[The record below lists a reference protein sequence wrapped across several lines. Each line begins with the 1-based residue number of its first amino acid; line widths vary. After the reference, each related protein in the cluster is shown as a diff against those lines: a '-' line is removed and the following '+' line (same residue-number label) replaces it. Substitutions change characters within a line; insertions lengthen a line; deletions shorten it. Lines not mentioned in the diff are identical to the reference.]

1 MVEVR
6 RSEYLLSCWLLV
18 PFSIQAAHPLDPLT
32 KDEILMARE
41 TLRAA
46 GKLHATTRFVSIDL
60 EEPPKAEV
68 LAFRGGPF
76 PRRAFVLLYERA
88 ADATWEATVDL
99 RARKIDSW
107 KQIRG
112 VEPPLL
118 DEDFS
123 LLEKIVRADPRWR
136 AALGRRGIAD
146 LENVRLDPW
155 PTGNFGW
162 PEENGKRIVRA
173 GAFYAPKGANP
184 YAHPVEG
191 VVATVDVNAGK
202 VIKLTDTGEEPSAL
216 SGPEFGET
224 PAGLPRSQRA
234 PQKTMPLRNVNFTVN
249 GNEVRWRKWRFR
261 YGFHPREGLVLYTV
275 GYEDQGHVRSILYRG
290 SLSEVVTAYAEPGG
304 AWYFRNRFDEGEYG
318 LGRLAVPLEPVG
330 DAPENA
336 RFFDVYRNGESGLP
350 LAVKHAVAIY
360 ERDGGLLWKRHDP
373 RTGAAESRRGREL
386 VLSWMAAAGNSDYGF
401 NWIFHEDGRIEMA
414 VEVTGVP
421 LVKGAGGEKE
431 IGGRPHGRGAPAEKI
446 APGLLGV
453 NHQHFF
459 NFRLDLDVDSA
470 GGNRVLEVN
479 SHAVPPGPLN
489 TQKNAFVTR
498 EDTLD
503 TEGDAGRN
511 TSTAESRHWKVI
523 NPGVKNALGEPVG
536 YVLKPGENT
545 IPYADPQSSLR
556 KRAGFLSSQFW
567 ATPYDPAERYAAGDY
582 VNQSAGGEGLARWT
596 RANRSIRDADV
607 VVWYTVGMTH
617 IPRPE
622 DWPVMPVSRAG
633 FELIPAGFFS
643 KNLAGDGY

>member
-6 RSEYLLSCWLLV
+6 RSEYLLSCCLLL

-32 KDEILMARE
+32 KDEISVARE
-41 TLRAA
+41 ILRAA
-46 GKLHATTRFVSIDL
+46 GKIHATTRFVSTDL
-60 EEPPKAEV
+60 DEPPKADV
-68 LAFRGGPF
+68 LAFRGGAF
-76 PRRAFVLLYERA
+76 PRHAFVVLYERA
-88 ADATWEATVDL
+88 DNATWEGTVDL

-107 KQIRG
+107 NRIPG

-136 AALGRRGIAD
+136 AALERRGIAD
-146 LENVRLDPW
+146 LGNVRLDPW

-162 PEENGKRIVRA
+162 PEENGRRIVRA
-173 GAFYAPKGANP
+173 GAFYAPQGANP

-202 VIKLTDTGEEPSAL
+202 VIKLTDTGEEPAAI
-216 SGPEFGET
+216 SGVESEEK
-224 PAGLPRSQRA
+224 PAGLPWRNRT
-234 PQKTMPLRNVNFTVN
+234 PQKAMPARPVNFTVN

-275 GYEDQGHVRSILYRG
+275 GYEDQGRVRSILYRG

-318 LGRLAVPLEPVG
+318 LGRLAVPLEPDV

-350 LAVKHAVAIY
+350 LTVKHAVAIY
-360 ERDGGLLWKRHDP
+360 ERDGGLLWKSHDA
-373 RTGAAESRRGREL
+373 RTGVAESRRGRDL
-386 VLSWMAAAGNSDYGF
+386 VLSWMVAAGNSDYGF
-401 NWIFHEDGRIEMA
+401 NWIFHEDGRIEMS
-414 VEVTGVP
+414 VDVTGVP

-459 NFRLDLDVDSA
+459 NFRLDLDIDSP

-479 SHAVPPGPLN
+479 SRAVSPGPLN
-489 TQKNAFVTR
+489 TQKNAFATR
-498 EDTLD
+498 EDPLD
-503 TEGDAGRN
+503 TEREAERN
-511 TSTAESRHWKVI
+511 TSTPESRHWKVI
-523 NPGVKNALGEPVG
+523 NPAVKNALGEPVG
-536 YVLKPGENT
+536 YILAPGVNAV
-545 IPYADPQSSLR
+545 PYADPQSSLR
-556 KRAGFLSSQFW
+556 KRAGFLNAQFW
-567 ATPYDPAERYAAGDY
+567 ATLYDPAERYAAGDY
-582 VNQSAGGEGLARWT
+582 VNQSAGGEGLVKWT
-596 RANRSIRDADV
+596 QGNRSIRGADV
-607 VVWYTVGMTH
+607 VVWYTLGTTR

-622 DWPVMPVSRAG
+622 DWPVMSVSSVG

-643 KNLAGDGY
+643 KNPAGDGF